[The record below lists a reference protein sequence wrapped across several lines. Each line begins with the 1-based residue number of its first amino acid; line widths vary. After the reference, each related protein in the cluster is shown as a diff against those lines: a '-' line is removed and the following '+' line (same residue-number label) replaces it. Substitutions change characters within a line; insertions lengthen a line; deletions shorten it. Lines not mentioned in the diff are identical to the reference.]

1 MAEETSLE
9 STVNQLTKRI
19 DDQARF
25 TRTVVVVCT
34 TAILGV
40 MFYMLTILFSD
51 MPYMFVAR
59 YMENLEA
66 IVKQWRAID
75 ALENRRR
82 AGGGAAPAPAPKAPE
97 KSESPA
103 PAK

>member
-25 TRTVVVVCT
+25 TRTVVVVCA
-34 TAILGV
+34 TAVLGV

-51 MPYMFVAR
+51 LPYMFVAR
-59 YMENLEA
+59 YMENLES
-66 IVKQWRAID
+66 IVRQWRAID
-75 ALENRRR
+75 ALENQRR
-82 AGGGAAPAPAPKAPE
+82 AGGGAPGSKAPE